1 MLKSIGMIWI
11 SENIDKKLQAEIIND
26 ENINRKQAEIYNRFL
41 EYLSSFE
48 DNEFLSRNEFNDKFI
63 DQLNSSSRKK

>member
-11 SENIDKKLQAEIIND
+11 SENIDKKLQNEIIND

-48 DNEFLSRNEFNDKFI
+48 SNEFLSRNEFNDKFI